1 MKLSPVVAVVA
12 SAATH
17 AFSATISPPPPTT
30 SFSTAIYIALTPA
43 DQAMFSS
50 LSSSTISKRDNLAM
64 SCLGKGSGKPADKS
78 ALDDIVRN
86 RFCETAAKNS
96 IDPNFLFAEK
106 YAVDGGVV
114 WMQMTNTDRD
124 HSWSFTYQECVNNML
139 APVDFCN
146 SETNQKQGGVAYD
159 AVLHHGYTVDVNWS
173 GNSDN
178 IPSPSDFPTISISTK
193 AGSAKLKAR
202 STGTPNVPPSGTNT
216 TDRRIATKLECFAG
230 TGQSPNDTK
239 EAFAINTLLQDHFCT
254 TAQGQFIP
262 DGAQL
267 NTFYPAVVTNVEAPR
282 VYFAIRNEGR
292 REGLHVDANAC
303 PKAFEEIL
311 QKCRF
316 GQVGESGGEVVQEV
330 EGGGKL
336 HFVIQEWVYV

>member
-12 SAATH
+12 FVATH
-17 AFSATISPPPPTT
+17 AYSATISPSPTTT
-30 SFSTAIYIALTPA
+30 SFSPAIYTALTPT
-43 DQAMFSS
+43 DQTMFSS
-50 LSSSTISKRDNLAM
+50 LSSSTTPKRDNLAM
-64 SCLGKGSGKPADKS
+64 SCFGKGSGKPADKS

-86 RFCETAAKNS
+86 RFCETAAKNP

-124 HSWSFTYQECVNNML
+124 QSWSFTYQECVNNML

-146 SETNQKQGGVAYD
+146 PETDQKQGGVAYD
-159 AVLHHGYTVDVNWS
+159 AVMHHGYTVDVNWS

-193 AGSAKLKAR
+193 PDTAKLKPR
-202 STGTPNVPPSGTNT
+202 STRTPAAPPIGTNT
-216 TDRRIATKLECFAG
+216 TDRRITATLKCFAG
-230 TGQSPNDTK
+230 TGQSPTDTK
-239 EAFAINTLLQDHFCT
+239 EAFALNTLLQDHFCAS
-254 TAQGQFIP
+254 AQGQSIP

-267 NTFYPAVVTNVEAPR
+267 NTLYPAVVTDVQAPR

-292 REGLHVDANAC
+292 REGLRVDSNAC
-303 PKAFEEIL
+303 PGAFEEIL
-311 QKCRF
+311 QKCWLGR
-316 GQVGESGGEVVQEV
+316 VGESGGEVVQEV
-330 EGGGKL
+330 EGGGML
-336 HFVIQEWVYV
+336 RFVVREWVYV

>member
-12 SAATH
+12 TVAIH
-17 AFSATISPPPPTT
+17 AFSATISPPPTTT
-30 SFSTAIYIALTPA
+30 SFSTAIYTALIPA

-50 LSSSTISKRDNLAM
+50 LSSSTIPKRDNLAM
-64 SCLGKGSGKPADKS
+64 SCFGKGSGKPADKS

-106 YAVDGGVV
+106 YAVDGAVV

-146 SETNQKQGGVAYD
+146 PETDQKQGGVAYD
-159 AVLHHGYTVDVNWS
+159 AVMHHGYTVDVNWS
-173 GNSDN
+173 GNGDN

-193 AGSAKLKAR
+193 SGAAKLKAR
-202 STGTPNVPPSGTNT
+202 STGTPDAPPSGTNT

-239 EAFAINTLLQDHFCT
+239 EAFAINTLLQDHFCA

-262 DGAQL
+262 
-267 NTFYPAVVTNVEAPR
+267 TAPNSIPSTR
-282 VYFAIRNEGR
+282 
-292 REGLHVDANAC
+292 
-303 PKAFEEIL
+303 P
-311 QKCRF
+311 
-316 GQVGESGGEVVQEV
+316 S
-330 EGGGKL
+330 
-336 HFVIQEWVYV
+336 

>member
-1 MKLSPVVAVVA
+1 MKLLPVVAAVA
-12 SAATH
+12 FVATH
-17 AFSATISPPPPTT
+17 AFSATITPLSTTT
-30 SFSTAIYIALTPA
+30 SSSTAIYTALTPA
-43 DQAMFSS
+43 DQTMFSS
-50 LSSSTISKRDNLAM
+50 LSSSTTSKRDNLAM
-64 SCLGKGSGKPADKS
+64 SCFGKGSGKPADKS

-124 HSWSFTYQECVNNML
+124 QSWSFTYQECVNNML

-146 SETNQKQGGVAYD
+146 PETDQKQGGVAYD
-159 AVLHHGYTVDVNWS
+159 AVMHHGYTVDVNWS

-178 IPSPSDFPTISISTK
+178 IPSPTDFPTISISTK
-193 AGSAKLKAR
+193 ADAAKLKAR
-202 STGTPNVPPSGTNT
+202 STGNPAAPPIGTNT
-216 TDRRIATKLECFAG
+216 TDRRITTKLECFAG
-230 TGQSPNDTK
+230 TGQSPTDTK
-239 EAFAINTLLQDHFCT
+239 EAFAINSLLQDHFCAS
-254 TAQGQFIP
+254 AQGHSIP

-267 NTFYPAVVTNVEAPR
+267 NTFYPAVVTDVQAPR

-292 REGLHVDANAC
+292 LEGLHVDPNAC

-311 QKCRF
+311 QKCWF
-316 GQVGESGGEVVQEV
+316 GRVGESGGEVVQEV
-330 EGGGKL
+330 EG
-336 HFVIQEWVYV
+336 

>member
-12 SAATH
+12 FVATH
-17 AFSATISPPPPTT
+17 AFSAIISPPPTTT
-30 SFSTAIYIALTPA
+30 SFSTSIYTALTPA

-50 LSSSTISKRDNLAM
+50 LSSNTTPKRDNLAM
-64 SCLGKGSGKPADKS
+64 FCFGKGSGKPADKS
-78 ALDDIVRN
+78 ALDDIIRN
-86 RFCETAAKNS
+86 RFCETAAKNP

-106 YAVDGGVV
+106 YPVDGGVV
-114 WMQMTNTDRD
+114 WMQLTNTNRD
-124 HSWSFTYQECVNNML
+124 QSWSVTYQECVNNML

-146 SETNQKQGGVAYD
+146 PETDQKQGGVAYD
-159 AVLHHGYTVDVNWS
+159 AVMHHGYTVDVNY
-173 GNSDN
+173 
-178 IPSPSDFPTISISTK
+178 TK
-193 AGSAKLKAR
+193 AGAAKLKAR
-202 STGTPNVPPSGTNT
+202 STGTPDALLISTNA
-216 TDRRIATKLECFAG
+216 TDRRIKTTLECFAG

-267 NTFYPAVVTNVEAPR
+267 NTFYPAVVTDVQAPR

-292 REGLHVDANAC
+292 LEGLHVDPNAC

-311 QKCRF
+311 QKCWF
-316 GQVGESGGEVVQEV
+316 GRVGESGGEVVQEV